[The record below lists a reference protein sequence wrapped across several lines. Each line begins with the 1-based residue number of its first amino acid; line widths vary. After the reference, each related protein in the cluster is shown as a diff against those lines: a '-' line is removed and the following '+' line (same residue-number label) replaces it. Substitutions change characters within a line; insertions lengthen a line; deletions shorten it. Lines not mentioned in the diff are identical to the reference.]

1 MQKTKTKNK
10 NNEVSIQ
17 SKINELT
24 EFAFKKLKIKRETY
38 AKAEAISNIIGKTV
52 PETIES
58 FINELY
64 EHRGILKK
72 WENRERTV
80 HQKCQWKI

>member
-1 MQKTKTKNK
+1 MQETKTEKK
-10 NNEVSIQ
+10 DNEVSIQ
-17 SKINELT
+17 E
-24 EFAFKKLKIKRETY
+24 KIKELKEFVFRQLDIKQTTFE
-38 AKAEAISNIIGKTV
+38 KLEVISNIIGKTV

-72 WENRERTV
+72 
-80 HQKCQWKI
+80 